1 MVNITDQILTQN
13 VQTFEQNA
21 SILTSHCTHC
31 VVTNI
36 YLYYSYY
43 FTSVLIICFPRTH
56 FIPVNFLRC
65 NLKVWYRLMFLM
77 VHLHTLL
84 HTCSAHR
91 RKISTTKCNVRNSSS
106 ILVTA
111 SSRKQKKSFVEMLY
125 FFLLNFIIFEG
136 LLQGCPKS
144 SPSAC
149 VMRPAGATVNYKQT
163 IRITKLFRRLCI
175 LLILIFTNT
184 VREPAQSNGRVPV
197 PSMFGHPYH
206 T

>member
-1 MVNITDQILTQN
+1 MINITGQILTQN

-21 SILTSHCTHC
+21 NILTSHCTDC

-43 FTSVLIICFPRTH
+43 FTSVLIICFFRTH
-56 FIPVNFLRC
+56 FIPVNFLRH
-65 NLKVWYRLMFLM
+65 NLKVWYRLMVLM

-91 RKISTTKCNVRNSSS
+91 CKISTPKFNVRNSSS

-125 FFLLNFIIFEG
+125 FFIKLHYFRMSLTGISHKQPVSLCFAAGRHNCK
-136 LLQGCPKS
+136 LQVDYK
-144 SPSAC
+144 
-149 VMRPAGATVNYKQT
+149 NYKIIQAFMH
-163 IRITKLFRRLCI
+163 ITY
-175 LLILIFTNT
+175 
-184 VREPAQSNGRVPV
+184 SNFYKYGP
-197 PSMFGHPYH
+197 
-206 T
+206 